1 MSKMLTLLKPLTL
14 ITVSIFLI
22 HILIFKI
29 KTLIE
34 FQQNFQY
41 EIWFL
46 YLISY
51 VFSVLSVV
59 FMQKVSEKNFES
71 TGFVYIVVLTIK
83 MAVYYFLLQPILV
96 NSSENNIEKINF
108 GIIVI
113 LFLIIDIV
121 LAGQIL
127 NKR

>member
-59 FMQKVSEKNFES
+59 LMQKVSEKNFES